1 VMWPNRSSAIVV
13 DRQLQDENRNY
24 GPVRCRLATHTADNI
39 FAAIELSSTAW
50 VSINLPTK
58 DSLARVTCGDV
69 DRLLEMLERF
79 RTTTRARSDRSADP
93 YLL

>member
-1 VMWPNRSSAIVV
+1 M
-13 DRQLQDENRNY
+13 DRLDAE
-24 GPVRCRLATHTADNI
+24 LATHTADNI